1 MSRGREYVYSVCGYL
16 LIAAFLIL
24 PVSCAVSQQGTGGSL
39 MGVKRGQQAPSDQ
52 PPPDQQG
59 YPVQD
64 QRRK

>member
-1 MSRGREYVYSVCGYL
+1 MSRGKEYVHSVCGYL
-16 LIAAFLIL
+16 LIGVLLIL
-24 PVSCAVSQQGTGGSL
+24 PVSCAVQQQGSGSSV

>member
-1 MSRGREYVYSVCGYL
+1 MPQGREYVYSVCGYL
-16 LIAAFLIL
+16 LIGVLLIL
-24 PVSCAVSQQGTGGSL
+24 PVSCAVQQQGTGGSL
-39 MGVKRGQQAPSDQ
+39 MGVQRGQQKPSDQ